1 MLVNMAKNLVILT
14 IEDEPDI
21 RELISFN
28 LKKHGF
34 SAITSENGEQ
44 AISIARE
51 KLPDLILLDLML
63 PGIHG
68 LDVCRI
74 LKTYPTTKNIPII
87 MLTALGQEEN
97 IIKGLE
103 TGADDY
109 ITKPF
114 SLQVLNA
121 RIKSVLRRYETKK
134 HHENGKTIII
144 NGIHIIPR
152 KRSVSINDIKL
163 TLTFTEFQILYLL
176 ASHPGWVFTRYQIIN
191 KIRGENHPVTDRSV
205 DFQIVGLRKKMGDKG
220 KIIETIRGV
229 GYRFQHNET

>member
-1 MLVNMAKNLVILT
+1 MHCNILVV
-14 IEDEPDI
+14 EDEEAI
-21 RELISFN
+21 SELIAVN
-28 LKKHGF
+28 LMHAGHKIYR
-34 SAITSENGEQ
+34 AINTTQ
-44 AISIARE
+44 AERLIDHE
-51 KLPDLILLDLML
+51 LPDLILLDLML

-74 LKTYPTTKNIPII
+74 LKTDPTTKNIPII

-152 KRSVSINDIKL
+152 KRSVSINDIKI

>member
-1 MLVNMAKNLVILT
+1 MLVNMAKNLIILT

-28 LKKHGF
+28 LKKNGF
-34 SAITSENGEQ
+34 STISAENGEL
-44 AISIARE
+44 AISVARE
-51 KLPDLILLDLML
+51 QLPDLILLDLML

-74 LKTYPTTKNIPII
+74 LKTDPTTKNIPII